1 MVITNIY
8 SLLQSLLKTAD
19 QLKIKGLCEVPE
31 GREGNG
37 NVGAAEVTPLPIL
50 SRRSF
55 TKLRR
60 LSGSKRQRGPDMVR
74 RAIFKECEH
83 NHHIQQQ
90 QLQQQPLSG
99 VTTPTGTSVLDL
111 GVGELAGRP
120 GDSHV
125 PECVTVATSTE
136 EDNPEVPV
144 VVLEN
149 KVPQHQVSI

>member
-1 MVITNIY
+1 M
-8 SLLQSLLKTAD
+8 
-19 QLKIKGLCEVPE
+19 CEVPE

-37 NVGAAEVTPLPIL
+37 SIGAAEVTPLPIL

-90 QLQQQPLSG
+90 QLQPQSQPLTA
-99 VTTPTGTSVLDL
+99 VTTPTGASVLDL
-111 GVGELAGRP
+111 GVGELSARP
-120 GDSHV
+120 GENRV

-144 VVLEN
+144 VVLES
-149 KVPQHQVSI
+149 KVPQHQVSTRIDLPLGLPE